1 MLEESG
7 DERNLAIALGS
18 LGLACVRL
26 GDLPAGRAHLAS
38 ALGMALGLG
47 AEREAAYA
55 LEAAAELA
63 AAQGVAESA
72 VRWMGSAA
80 AARERIG
87 SPRLPAEREELDA
100 LMSRWREQLGAERA
114 DTLRA
119 AGAATALDATG
130 REAVEWLD
138 QGASAAQ

>member
-7 DERNLAIALGS
+7 DERNLAIAHGS

-26 GDLPAGRAHLAS
+26 GDAAAARAHLAS
-38 ALGMALGLG
+38 ALGMALGLS
-47 AEREAAYA
+47 AERETTYA

-63 AAQGVAESA
+63 AAQDAAGNA

-87 SPRLPAEREELDA
+87 SPRLPAEREEMDA
-100 LMSRWREQLGAERA
+100 LLGRWREQLGAERA
-114 DTLRA
+114 EALRA
-119 AGAATALDATG
+119 EGAASPLDATA
-130 REAVEWLD
+130 REALAWLD
-138 QGASAAQ
+138 PGTA